1 MKIILEGQ
9 YKYSLFKEFTDDF
22 GVSNRIQKYY
32 RMKFLIFFPN
42 CIIETKSAWTGAA
55 G

>member
-22 GVSNRIQKYY
+22 GKPKALGQELLAELMSPFK
-32 RMKFLIFFPN
+32 K
-42 CIIETKSAWTGAA
+42 GA
-55 G
+55 